1 MRWMLIALMPFMTM
15 DEPAGKTGAMMVE
28 ISNIRVGEGCLRLGI
43 YDTPEAFA
51 DKDSGGPFGKV
62 IRPLMETK
70 QTVIIPDLPYG
81 RYVLALYQDCN
92 DNGKLDTNFFGVPTE
107 PYAFS
112 NNPGNKW
119 SSPSFADAAITFSP
133 TTSRISLTL
142 RTWKER

>member
-1 MRWMLIALMPFMTM
+1 M
-15 DEPAGKTGAMMVE
+15 DTPVGKTGQMTVE

-51 DKDSGGPFGKV
+51 DKDAGGPHGKV
-62 IRPLMETK
+62 IRPLLQPT
-70 QTVIIPDLPYG
+70 QTVVIPDLPYG

-112 NNPGNKW
+112 NNPQGKW
-119 SSPSFADAAITFSP
+119 RSPSFADAVISFSP
-133 TTSRISLTL
+133 KTNRISLDL

>member
-1 MRWMLIALMPFMTM
+1 MPI
-15 DEPAGKTGAMMVE
+15 DKPAGKTGQMTVN

-51 DKDSGGPFGKV
+51 NKNTGGPYGKM
-62 IRPLMETK
+62 IRPLLQTEETV
-70 QTVIIPDLPYG
+70 VIPNLPYG

-112 NNPGNKW
+112 NSPGNKW
-119 SSPSFADAAITFSP
+119 RSPSFADAVISFTP
-133 TTSRISLTL
+133 ENSRITLQL
-142 RTWKER
+142 RTWKQR

>member
-1 MRWMLIALMPFMTM
+1 MWWILLVLIPFTTM
-15 DEPAGKTGAMMVE
+15 DKPAGKTGDMIVD

-43 YDTPEAFA
+43 YDTPEAFV
-51 DKDSGGPFGKV
+51 DKNAGGPYGKM
-62 IRPLMETK
+62 IRSLKKTR
-70 QTVIIPDLPYG
+70 QTVVIPDLPYG

-133 TTSRISLTL
+133 TTPRISLAL